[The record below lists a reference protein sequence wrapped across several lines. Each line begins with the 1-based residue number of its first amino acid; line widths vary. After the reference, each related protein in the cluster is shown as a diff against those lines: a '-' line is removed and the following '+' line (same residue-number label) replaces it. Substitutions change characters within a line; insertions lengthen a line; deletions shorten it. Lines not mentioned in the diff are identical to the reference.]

1 MKPYARYFAAHSSHR
16 QFGRLLWFEESR
28 LWLWLIF
35 LPLLGL
41 AVPGDVDPTF
51 DPGSTVDSTVFGF
64 AVQPDGKIII
74 GGSFQTVHGVCQ
86 AGVARLGEDGDTDTT
101 FAVNLTGGAA
111 TAYTVMLQPDKK
123 IVVGGGF
130 TNINGLPRTNLVRL
144 EADGSLDPSFTVQL
158 AGSSGGEVRQM
169 VRQPDGKILI
179 AGSFSVVNGVSRPG
193 LARLHV
199 DGSLDA
205 GFLDGLSGP
214 AISTVSAMVVL
225 PDGRILIAGYFE
237 TFNGVDRPN
246 LARLQPDGTLDTTFL
261 NALTGPDMPVR
272 AVELQSDGKIVI
284 GGLFEAINGVAQSGI
299 ARLHADGG
307 LDESFQSAAIRMY
320 GGASKIVITSEQKIL
335 LGGCLA
341 WLGERDTF
349 ALVRVNPDG
358 SRDASFNCDIS
369 AADDV
374 GAREVAVLGDGRI
387 LVTGG
392 HRSNGLPAYF
402 CRRFAD
408 GSHDETFQNGPAGAN
423 NDVGELLLQVDGKL
437 IIGGRFNSFN
447 STNSGRITRLN
458 PNGSLDVDFASHQ
471 CGTDGEVL
479 ALGLTSA
486 GKCLVG
492 GTFSTI
498 NGLACPA
505 LARLNLDG
513 SVDDA
518 FLNVFSA
525 QPGNVYALAV
535 QSDDKILVGG
545 DFKSVN
551 GVALTNL
558 VRLHADGSVDTSFQP
573 RIGGGS
579 FTSVSS
585 LRIQSDGKILM
596 GGYFNSIGG
605 VTRNNLA
612 RLQTDGSL
620 DTSFLNGMTG
630 LNSTPHSIAL
640 QSDGKVL
647 VGGWFSTINGVTRHG
662 FARLNPDGSVDH
674 LFQTSLQNNSW
685 ARAIAPQPDG
695 KIVAGGYFH
704 LGSAIRHL
712 VRFNPDGQVD
722 STFGTL
728 GYQLND
734 EVHALALQPDEK
746 IILSGLFTI
755 VGQHPRSRLARVLG
769 DLVSPTI
776 VSQPQSQTVE
786 LGHPAWIRVQAQGSS
801 PLTYLWYFNGS
812 ECLGVT
818 TNCTWAWSAA
828 GSDQM
833 GSYLVIITNAGG
845 AVTSAPAMLGVIPP
859 VERRLVPGIRLA
871 DQPGNI
877 LNVEHQAALDLTAA
891 WIPLSTVTMESSV
904 QWCFDLDP
912 LPPQRFYRAWK
923 TGNPDELAVLGL
935 NFVPALTLTGN
946 AGDSVRVD
954 GLNAVGPVDAWFPL
968 ATVNMTNTS
977 QFYFDLDALGKPSR
991 LYRLVTLP

>member
-1 MKPYARYFAAHSSHR
+1 MKPYAQCSAAHASHR
-16 QFGRLLWFEESR
+16 QFGRFLCFEVSR
-28 LWLWLIF
+28 LWLWLTF
-35 LPLLGL
+35 LRLLAA

-51 DPGSTVDSTVFGF
+51 DPGSTVDSTVFSF

-74 GGSFQTVHGVCQ
+74 GGNFQTVHGVCQ

-111 TAYTVMLQPDKK
+111 TAYTVMLQPDGK

-158 AGSSGGEVRQM
+158 TGNYGAEVRQM
-169 VRQPDGKILI
+169 VRQSDGKILI
-179 AGSFSVVNGVSRPG
+179 AGSFSAVNGVSRPG

-205 GFLDGLSGP
+205 GFLNGLSGP
-214 AISTVSAMVVL
+214 GISTVNAMVVL

-272 AVELQSDGKIVI
+272 AVERQSDGKIVI
-284 GGLFEAINGVAQSGI
+284 GGVFSAVNGVAQPGI
-299 ARLHADGG
+299 ARLHVDGE
-307 LDESFQSAAIRMY
+307 LDVSFQSAAIQMY
-320 GGASKIVITSEQKIL
+320 GGANKIVITPEQKIL

-349 ALVRVNPDG
+349 ALVRLNPDG

-374 GAREVAVLGDGRI
+374 GAREVGVLGDGRI

-423 NDVGELLLQVDGKL
+423 NDVRELLLQPDGKL
-437 IIGGRFNSFN
+437 IIGGRFSSFN
-447 STNSGRITRLN
+447 GTNSGRITRLN
-458 PNGSLDVDFASHQ
+458 SNGSQDVDFASHQ
-471 CGTDGEVL
+471 RGTDGEVF

-498 NGLACPA
+498 NGLARPA

-513 SVDDA
+513 SVDDT
-518 FLNVFSA
+518 FLNVFSG
-525 QPGNVYALAV
+525 QSVDVFALAV

-545 DFKSVN
+545 SFKSVN

-585 LRIQSDGKILM
+585 LRIQNDGKILM

-605 VTRNNLA
+605 VTRNSLA

-630 LNSTPHSIAL
+630 LNSTPNSIAL

-647 VGGWFSTINGVTRHG
+647 VGGWFSTVNGVTRHG

-674 LFQTSLQNNSW
+674 LFQTSLQDYCSVW
-685 ARAIAPQPDG
+685 AIAPQPDG
-695 KIVAGGYFH
+695 KIVVGGYFH
-704 LGSAIRHL
+704 VGSAIRHL

-722 STFGTL
+722 PAFGSL
-728 GYQLND
+728 GYQLNE
-734 EVHALALQPDEK
+734 EVHALVLQPDTK
-746 IILSGLFTI
+746 IILSGMFTI
-755 VGQHPRSRLARVLG
+755 VGQYPRIRLARVMG
-769 DLVSPTI
+769 DLESPAITA
-776 VSQPQSQTVE
+776 QPQSQTVE
-786 LGHPAWIRVQAQGSS
+786 LGQPACIRVQAHGSK

-812 ECLGVT
+812 DCLGAT
-818 TNCTWAWSAA
+818 TNNTWTLPEARF
-828 GSDQM
+828 DQL
-833 GSYLVIITNAGG
+833 GSYSVIITNAGG
-845 AVTSAPAMLGVIPP
+845 AVTSAPAILSVIPA
-859 VERRLVPGIRLA
+859 VERRLVPGIRLMA
-871 DQPGNI
+871 QSGDL
-877 LNVEHQAALDLTAA
+877 LNVEHQAALDPAGA
-891 WIPLSTVTMESSV
+891 WIPLTTVTMQDSV
-904 QWCFDLDP
+904 QWCFDLNP
-912 LPPQRFYRAWK
+912 IPTQRFYRAWT
-923 TGNPDELAVLGL
+923 TGNSDAPGLGL
-935 NFVPALTLTGN
+935 GFIPALTLTGN
-946 AGDSVRVD
+946 IGDSVRVD
-954 GLNAVGPVDAWFPL
+954 GLNAVGPIDAWFPL
-968 ATVNMTNTS
+968 ATVSMTNTS

-991 LYRLVTLP
+991 LYRFVTLP